1 MTKRN
6 DTESRTPSTD
16 SLSIQ
21 HLGRRCGVY
30 RWCALIAAMH
40 WSTWMPCTCCEGEIC
55 KHFPRRVAGNGER
68 VCNHRLRQVG
78 LLESACSRFA
88 KNVSKV
94 SIWWAL
100 NQNVLGVYPVLLCQ
114 ERCFSHKGSL
124 ADALSWRVFN
134 QTQGRKKSHNSS
146 VGCIIW
152 GVIW

>member
-21 HLGRRCGVY
+21 HLGRGCGVY

-40 WSTWMPCTCCEGEIC
+40 WSTWMPCTCSEGEIC

-78 LLESACSRFA
+78 LFESACSRFA
-88 KNVSKV
+88 RMSQKFRFGGRWIRMYSGCTRFFFARSGVSRTRAR
-94 SIWWAL
+94 SPMPC
-100 NQNVLGVYPVLLCQ
+100 LGECSTRHRGVRNLTIRVW
-114 ERCFSHKGSL
+114 
-124 ADALSWRVFN
+124 DASF
-134 QTQGRKKSHNSS
+134 G
-146 VGCIIW
+146 G
-152 GVIW
+152 